1 MYSCFIQRVIQEICP
16 LHQIREWEDDIIYIE
31 EDGWLHLQ
39 SEETSGN
46 DTKEEKDKPK
56 KKDGQPTEQWG
67 LDRIDQRNV
76 PLDGVFSVKRKERC
90 RPSGTKL

>member
-1 MYSCFIQRVIQEICP
+1 MSK
-16 LHQIREWEDDIIYIE
+16 
-31 EDGWLHLQ
+31 
-39 SEETSGN
+39 ETSGN

-76 PLDGVFSVKRKERC
+76 PLDGVFSVKRKERWIMDHHAYNFYL
-90 RPSGTKL
+90 P